1 METSARIL
9 VADDD
14 ANCRNTT
21 IAFLVSHGYQC
32 DSATTGD
39 EVIAL
44 LGNSSYDL
52 LLSDIEMPGN
62 SDLSLIQT
70 LTQTQAE
77 LPVILMTGYP
87 SVQTAANSFG
97 LSVVAYL
104 IKPVDPQVLLSEV
117 TRSIELSRSYRKI
130 AETRERLLLTC
141 EELKRMES
149 SLLISSRHD
158 TKTTMTAFLDLTIQ
172 NVAASLLDL
181 RQLFETMIPGVG
193 QGPQMEWLQ
202 SARPLILINAL
213 RETISVLAKTKRAFR
228 SKELAELRRKLESL
242 LQEQAL
248 SEQQSSPDAKN
259 GVEKAPVAAS
269 SEIEVSDSDS

>member
-1 METSARIL
+1 MEINARIL

-14 ANCRNTT
+14 ADCRNTT

-44 LGNSSYDL
+44 LGETRYDL

-62 SDLSLIQT
+62 SDLHLIQT
-70 LTQTQAE
+70 LTRTQVD

-97 LSVVAYL
+97 LSVIAYL

-117 TRSIELSRSYRKI
+117 SRAIELSRSYRRI

-141 EELKRMES
+141 EELRRMET
-149 SLLISSRHD
+149 SLRVPARHD
-158 TKTTMTAFLDLTIQ
+158 TKTTMTAFLDLSIQ

-181 RQLFETMIPGVG
+181 RQLFETMIPGVS

-202 SARPLILINAL
+202 SARPLVLINAL
-213 RETISVLAKTKRAFR
+213 RETIAVLAKTKRAFR
-228 SKELAELRRKLESL
+228 SKELGELRRKLESL
-242 LQEQAL
+242 LQEQVDEPSGSDIGGSIESVPA
-248 SEQQSSPDAKN
+248 
-259 GVEKAPVAAS
+259 AP
-269 SEIEVSDSDS
+269 DSDVEVGNR